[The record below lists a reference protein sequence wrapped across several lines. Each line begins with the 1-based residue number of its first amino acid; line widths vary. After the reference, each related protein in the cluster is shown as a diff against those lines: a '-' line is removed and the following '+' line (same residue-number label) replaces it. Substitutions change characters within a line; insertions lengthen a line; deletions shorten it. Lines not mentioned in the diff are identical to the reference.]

1 MKKPPKSGKIIPWR
15 LKFDLKMKL
24 SLLFL
29 ITVSFVMQ
37 ANSSYSQK
45 TKISLDFGNA
55 TMEEVI
61 DEIESNTEFKFIF
74 NTKILDLKRKV
85 SINVR
90 RVSIKRV
97 LDFLFSREGIG
108 YEVDD
113 RKILLTKLEVQALAA
128 TSDKLV
134 VETNIQFQVSG
145 TIIDRNGSPLP
156 GANIVQKGTTNGV
169 TADFDGNF
177 IINLEQSN
185 AVLVVSY
192 IGFATKEVEIN
203 GQSDLSIILE
213 ESSAGL
219 DEVVVVGYGT
229 TRLSEITGAVG
240 VVTSEELTRQP
251 AVNPLQNL
259 RGKVAGVSVFSN
271 SGQPGAGN
279 NNVVIRGVGTINA
292 STRPLYVVDG
302 QQTDNIDFLNPSDI
316 ESIEV
321 LKDAS
326 SAAIYGARGANGV
339 ILVTTQSGLKYKG
352 TMVEYSTN
360 LSFGTLAKKRNS
372 LYTAMNSEE
381 FLEVQRRSYEN
392 IPLYPNYVPGTP
404 PPVFTTDNPLLFDAQ
419 GNPLYDTNWEDET
432 TRTAIS
438 HDHHLSIRSGGE
450 KSSTGFFLNYTDQQG
465 VFTNSYFKR
474 ADTKFTYNTDLND
487 WLSMGAILRLNYVW
501 ENEALIEGFGTDPIA
516 RTIIE
521 YAPIFPIRFPDG
533 TYSSSNSA
541 NLTGT
546 GLLLESGPNPVSVL
560 EELDNL
566 NDRLNFEGNTFAD
579 VRLAPDLTL
588 RSQFGITY
596 RTFRNR
602 YFAPATLFGTGSPD
616 GVARVTHSTNTFWQ
630 NENFLTYEK
639 EIGTSRLKGILG
651 ASWAG
656 YSSDGSSTTVRG
668 FDNSFFKYNNL
679 GAGSNTQPASSNYN
693 DWSLNSYFFRGNY
706 TYNDK
711 YNLTVTGRADGS
723 SRFGGNNKYGFFP
736 SVGANWVV
744 SREDFLKDSKAISS
758 LKIRASYGV
767 VGNTDIPSYASL
779 ATVGSGTNLIGGQ
792 LRSTSYL
799 TRLANPDLKWERT
812 SQFNVGLDLTAFKD
826 VVTISADYYYKLTTD
841 LLLDRPIPSASG
853 FESILANIGSVSNR
867 GIDFLISSKNIETQK
882 YSWNTS
888 LSVNYNKNRIEA
900 LGENNEDIFPG
911 PGFVDGSQTILRV
924 GEPVSSFWGLERL
937 GIYGTDEVAE
947 AAAVGK
953 VPGQIKRSAERK
965 IIGNGLPDYRGS
977 FINRFSAGQFD
988 AIVDLQFSLGAE
1000 ILQQFVTTAEDRQAL
1015 TNGFKSQL
1023 VNGWTPDNQD
1033 TFIPQIRNTVLSG
1046 QDLAVDSHWVADGS
1060 YVRGNLLS
1068 LGYTFNDQILETLG
1082 FKYAR
1087 FNLSLENAFV
1097 IVSDEFK
1104 GYDPEQNGLND
1115 GSNFGQNIEFY
1126 SYPKPRTFSMGLNVK
1141 F

>member
-1 MKKPPKSGKIIPWR
+1 MKKPPKSGEILPWR
-15 LKFDLKMKL
+15 LKFDTKMKL
-24 SLLFL
+24 TLLFL
-29 ITVSFVMQ
+29 MTMSMVMQ
-37 ANSSYSQK
+37 ANTSYSQK
-45 TKISLDFGNA
+45 TKITLERENVSVK
-55 TMEEVI
+55 EVI
-61 DEIESNTEFKFIF
+61 DEIEEHTEFKFIF
-74 NTKILDLKRKV
+74 NTKIMDLERTVSISVKKVPIRKLLDL
-85 SINVR
+85 
-90 RVSIKRV
+90 
-97 LDFLFSREGIG
+97 LFDELLID
-108 YEVDD
+108 YEIDD
-113 RKILLTKLEVQALAA
+113 RKILLTKRIVRVNDPQGQAKAD
-128 TSDKLV
+128 SK
-134 VETNIQFQVSG
+134 EIQFQVQG
-145 TIIDRNGSPLP
+145 TVKDRNGTPMA
-156 GANIVQKGTTNGV
+156 GANIVEKGTTNGV

-177 IINLEQSN
+177 TMELAENN
-185 AVLVVSY
+185 AVVVVSY
-192 IGFATKEVEIN
+192 IGFATKEVEVN
-203 GQSDLSIILE
+203 GQNNLNIILE

-339 ILVTTQSGLKYKG
+339 ILVTTQSGLKYEG
-352 TMVEYSTN
+352 TLVEYSTN

-372 LYTAMNSEE
+372 LYTAMNSAE

-392 IPLYPNYVPGTP
+392 IPLYPNYVQGST
-404 PPVFTTDNPLLFDAQ
+404 PPVFTTNNPLLFDAQ

-438 HDHHLSIRSGGE
+438 YDHHLSIRSGGE

-487 WLSMGAILRLNYVW
+487 WLSVGAILRLNYIW

-521 YAPIFPIRFPDG
+521 YAPIFPVRFPDG

-541 NLTGT
+541 NLSGT

-560 EELDNL
+560 EEVDNL
-566 NDRLNFEGNTFAD
+566 NDRVNFEGNTFAD
-579 VRLAPDLTL
+579 VRLTPELTL

-602 YFAPATLFGTGSPD
+602 FFAPATLFGTGSPD
-616 GVARVTHSTNTFWQ
+616 GIARVTHSTNTFWQ

-639 EIGTSRLKGILG
+639 EIGKSRLKGVLG

-656 YSSDGSSTTVRG
+656 FSSDQFSSSVRG

-693 DWSLNSYFFRGNY
+693 DWTLNSYFFRGNY
-706 TYNDK
+706 TYNNK
-711 YNLTVTGRADGS
+711 YNLTLTGRADGS

-744 SREDFLKDSKAISS
+744 SRENFLKDSKTINS

-812 SQFNVGLDLTAFKD
+812 SQFNIGMDLTAFND
-826 VVTISADYYYKLTTD
+826 VLTISADYYYKLTTD
-841 LLLDRPIPSASG
+841 LLLDRPIPSSSG

-867 GIDFLISSKNIETQK
+867 GIDFLISSKNVETQIFT
-882 YSWNTS
+882 WNTS

-900 LGENNEDIFPG
+900 LGENDEDIFPG
-911 PGFVDGSQTILRV
+911 PSFVDGSQTILRV

-937 GIYGTDEVAE
+937 GIYGTDEVEE

-977 FINRFSAGQFD
+977 FINRFTIGKFD
-988 AIVDLQFSLGAE
+988 AIADLQFSLGAE

-1015 TNGFKSQL
+1015 TNGFKTQL
-1023 VNGWTPDNQD
+1023 VNGWTPENQD
-1033 TFIPQIRNTVLSG
+1033 TSIPQIRNTVLSG
-1046 QDLAVDSHWVADGS
+1046 QDLAVDSHWVANGS

-1068 LGYTFNDQILETLG
+1068 LGYTFNEQILDVLG

-1087 FNLSLENAFV
+1087 FNISLENAFV

-1126 SYPKPRTFSMGLNVK
+1126 SYPKPRTFSLGLNVK

>member
-1 MKKPPKSGKIIPWR
+1 MKKIRTDCIFDVGQFIWKTNITLALIFVFAIQSNANAYINEDTSMESVILSAIEGSVPVSDFNLKGTYQQKIITG
-15 LKFDLKMKL
+15 K
-24 SLLFL
+24 
-29 ITVSFVMQ
+29 
-37 ANSSYSQK
+37 
-45 TKISLDFGNA
+45 
-55 TMEEVI
+55 
-61 DEIESNTEFKFIF
+61 
-74 NTKILDLKRKV
+74 
-85 SINVR
+85 
-90 RVSIKRV
+90 V
-97 LDFLFSREGIG
+97 LDE
-108 YEVDD
+108 
-113 RKILLTKLEVQALAA
+113 
-128 TSDKLV
+128 
-134 VETNIQFQVSG
+134 
-145 TIIDRNGSPLP
+145 NGSPLP
-156 GANIVQKGTTNGV
+156 GASVVEKGTING
-169 TADFDGNF
+169 TQTDFDGNF
-177 IINLEQSN
+177 TLTISSDAATLE
-185 AVLVVSY
+185 VSY
-192 IGFATKEVEIN
+192 VGYGTTDIAIENQISFNVQLTPEA
-203 GQSDLSIILE
+203 
-213 ESSAGL
+213 SSL

-229 TRLSEITGAVG
+229 TRQSEITGAVG

-339 ILVTTQSGLKYKG
+339 ILVTTQTGLKYKG
-352 TMVEYSTN
+352 TLVEYSSTV
-360 LSFGTLAKKRNS
+360 SFGTLAKKRNS
-372 LYTAMNSEE
+372 LYTAMNSAE
-381 FLEVQRRSYEN
+381 FVEVQRRSYEN
-392 IPLYPNYVPGTP
+392 IPLYPNFVPGST
-404 PPVFTTDNPLLFDAQ
+404 PPVFETNNPLLFDAE

-438 HDHHLSIRSGGE
+438 IDNHLSIRSGGE
-450 KSSTGFFLNYTDQQG
+450 KSSTGFFLNYTDQKG

-487 WLSMGAILRLNYVW
+487 WLSVGAILRLNYIW
-501 ENEALIEGFGTDPIA
+501 ENEALIEGFGTDPVA

-521 YAPIFPIRFPDG
+521 YAPIFPVRFPDG

-541 NLTGT
+541 NLSGT

-560 EELDNL
+560 EEVDNL
-566 NDRLNFEGNTFAD
+566 NDRVNFEGNTFAD
-579 VRLAPDLTL
+579 VRLTPDLTL
-588 RSQFGITY
+588 RSQFGISY
-596 RTFRNR
+596 KTFRNR
-602 YFAPATLFGTGSPD
+602 FFAPATLFGTGSPD

-639 EIGTSRLKGILG
+639 EIGKSRLKGVLG

-656 YSSDGSSTTVRG
+656 FSSDQFSTSVRG
-668 FDNSFFKYNNL
+668 FDNSFFKFNNL
-679 GAGSNTQPASSNYN
+679 GAGSNTQPATSNYN

-706 TYNDK
+706 TYNNK
-711 YNLTVTGRADGS
+711 YNLTLTGRADGS

-736 SVGANWVV
+736 SAGANWVV
-744 SREDFLKDSKAISS
+744 SREDFLKDSKAINS

-767 VGNTDIPSYASL
+767 VGNTDIPSYVSL

-792 LRSTSYL
+792 LQSTSFL

-826 VVTISADYYYKLTTD
+826 VITISADYYYKLTTD

-867 GIDFLISSKNIETQK
+867 GIDFLISSKNVETQK
-882 YSWNTS
+882 FSWNTS

-924 GEPVSSFWGLERL
+924 GEPVSAFWGLERL

-947 AAAVGK
+947 AATVGK

-977 FINRFSAGQFD
+977 FINRFTVGQFD

-1015 TNGFKSQL
+1015 TNGFKTQL
-1023 VNGWTPDNQD
+1023 YDSWTPDNQD

-1068 LGYTFNDQILETLG
+1068 LGYTFNELILDALG
-1082 FKYAR
+1082 IKYAR

-1097 IVSDEFK
+1097 IVSDDFK

-1115 GSNFGQNIEFY
+1115 SSNFGQNIEFY
-1126 SYPKPRTFSMGLNVK
+1126 SYPKPRTLSLGLNVK

>member
-1 MKKPPKSGKIIPWR
+1 MKNIYFKGWPSPIPF
-15 LKFDLKMKL
+15 KMTLKMKL
-24 SLLFL
+24 TTLLLIVSLFK
-29 ITVSFVMQ
+29 IQ
-37 ANSSYSQK
+37 ANSYSQN
-45 TKISLDFGNA
+45 TKISISHDQISIRDVFK
-55 TMEEVI
+55 
-61 DEIESNTEFKFIF
+61 EIENKSEFRFLYKNKEI
-74 NTKILDLKRKV
+74 DLKRTV
-85 SINVR
+85 SIHVTKENIYDILSR
-90 RVSIKRV
+90 LFKGTSIKYEV
-97 LDFLFSREGIG
+97 LDNRQI
-108 YEVDD
+108 V
-113 RKILLTKLEVQALAA
+113 LTKQLSGIFKVEDDIPIAA
-128 TSDKLV
+128 GILQITV
-134 VETNIQFQVSG
+134 NGNIADS
-145 TIIDRNGSPLP
+145 NGSPLA
-156 GANIVQKGTTNGV
+156 GANVVEKGTTNGV

-177 IINLEQSN
+177 AINLKDNN

-192 IGFATKEVEIN
+192 IGFATKEVQIN
-203 GQSDLSIILE
+203 GQANLSIILE

-279 NNVVIRGVGTINA
+279 NNVVIRGVGT
-292 STRPLYVVDG
+292 RPLYVVDG

-339 ILVTTQSGLKYKG
+339 ILVTTQSGLKYNG
-352 TMVEYSTN
+352 TMVEYSSN

-381 FLEVQRRSYEN
+381 FLEVQRKSYEN
-392 IPLYPNYVPGTP
+392 IPLYPNYVPGST
-404 PPVFTTDNPLLFDAQ
+404 PPVFTTNNPLLFDAQ

-438 HDHHLSIRSGGE
+438 HDHHLSIRSGSE

-487 WLSMGAILRLNYVW
+487 WLSVGAILRLNYVW

-560 EELDNL
+560 EEVDNL
-566 NDRLNFEGNTFAD
+566 NDRVNFEGNTFAD
-579 VRLAPDLTL
+579 VHLTPDLTF

-616 GVARVTHSTNTFWQ
+616 GVARVSHSTNTFWQ

-639 EIGTSRLKGILG
+639 EIGSSRLKGVLG

-656 YSSDGSSTTVRG
+656 YSSDGFSTTVRG

-706 TYNDK
+706 TYNNK
-711 YNLTVTGRADGS
+711 YNLTLTGRADGS

-736 SVGANWVV
+736 SVGADWVV
-744 SREDFLKDSKAISS
+744 SREDFLKDSKTINS

-812 SQFNVGLDLTAFKD
+812 SQFNIGLDLLAFKD
-826 VVTISADYYYKLTTD
+826 VLTISADYYYKLTTD

-1068 LGYTFNDQILETLG
+1068 LGYTFNDQILEILG